1 MKTINNKQKIEKLRC
16 ISTFALDFVMMII
29 VLMFKSIVEPISLLF
44 LSISGTLLI
53 ISTLIFVVSVYKYKK
68 LKYNW

>member
-16 ISTFALDFVMMII
+16 ISTLALDFVMMII

-44 LSISGTLLI
+44 WSISGTLLI